1 MLTSGQKQSLDQ
13 FIRATNYLTV
23 AQIFLRDN
31 FLLERPLIPA
41 DVKPRLLGHWGSC
54 PGVNI
59 IYAHLSLLAKQQNIS
74 NMLFLLG
81 TGHAFPALQANLF
94 LEEALRQ
101 VDNKATLDADGI
113 AYISKHFSWPYGFPS
128 HASPE
133 SPGVILEGGELGY
146 SLATAYGA
154 VLDNPEAIAA
164 CLIGDGEAE
173 TATLAG
179 SWQLNKLV
187 AQPQNGV
194 VLPILHLNGYKIS
207 NPTIFGRMSDKELVD
222 YFQGL
227 RYEPQVV
234 NYRSGADDD
243 VLATTLE
250 TIYQKIQAIKQ
261 GTALDNRLPVLI
273 FRSDKG
279 LTGVKMLSGKKIEG
293 NHLAHQVVLEKAKS
307 DPYELAKLESW
318 LKSYKFGELFNN
330 NRFGV
335 WREQIL
341 PETKARLGNSQ
352 VALGK
357 RVDGSAVPTLLKP
370 NLAEQAKSLT
380 KVGEVT
386 SLPLHA
392 AGKYLE
398 QIFNLNQAHDNFRFF
413 SPDETT
419 SNRLQAIFNQTDRAW
434 NMVRR
439 DWDDHLSPTGRSMEM
454 LSEQV
459 LEGLF
464 QGYVLSGRYG
474 VMTSYEA
481 FMEVATSM
489 MQQHAKFI
497 EQAKKVSWRTPVP
510 SINFL
515 LTSVGWRQDHNGFSH
530 QNPTF
535 INDVLLR
542 QGEVGQALFPADDN
556 SMIVALDY
564 CLTSMNHVNVITS
577 GKTEEPRWRTLEEA
591 QADLRAGVCQWDFA
605 SDDNPDVAVAAA
617 GDYMA
622 KEALYAIKLL
632 KQDLPEVKLRFV
644 YASALSTGAFGL
656 GKKPVGQASFEQV
669 FTKDRPI
676 VFNFHGYP
684 ETIKAILFN
693 YLKTNRA
700 SVHGFIEQGST
711 TTPFDMMVRNRTSR
725 YHLMIDVLEQ
735 LVKIG
740 KLPAEKADE
749 LIKVY
754 QDKMVANTEYIKQH
768 GEDLPEIRSQVWW
781 NE

>member
-1 MLTSGQKQSLDQ
+1 MLKDETKQNLEQ

-23 AQIFLRDN
+23 AQIFLQDN

-41 DVKPRLLGHWGSC
+41 DIKPRLLGHWGSC

-59 IYAHLSLLAKQQNIS
+59 VYAHLSLLAKQQNIS
-74 NMLFLLG
+74 NMIFLLG

-94 LEEALRQ
+94 LEESLRG
-101 VDNKATLDADGI
+101 VDKKATLDSDGI
-113 AYISKHFSWPYGFPS
+113 GYISKHFSWPYGFPS
-128 HASPE
+128 HSSPE

-154 VLDNPEAIAA
+154 VLDNPDLIAA
-164 CLIGDGEAE
+164 VLIGDGEAE

-187 AQPQNGV
+187 AQPKNGI

-207 NPTIFGRMSDKELVD
+207 GPTVYGRMSDKELMD

-227 RYEPQVV
+227 RYEPHIVE
-234 NYRSGADDD
+234 YRSSDDD
-243 VLATTLE
+243 EAMVETLDK
-250 TIYQKIQAIKQ
+250 IYQKIQAIKQ
-261 GTALDNRLPVLI
+261 GSAIDDRLPVLI

-279 LTGVKMLSGKKIEG
+279 LTGIKMLSGKKIEG
-293 NHLAHQVVLEKAKS
+293 NHFSHQVVLDHAKT
-307 DPYELAKLESW
+307 DPYQLAKLESW
-318 LKSYKFGELFNN
+318 LKSYKFNELFCN

-341 PETKARLGNSQ
+341 PDAKARFGNSQ
-352 VALGK
+352 IALGK
-357 RVDGSAVPTLLKP
+357 RFDGSAMPTLIKP
-370 NLAEQAKSLT
+370 DLLEQAKPIT
-380 KVGEVT
+380 NIGEQI
-386 SLPLHA
+386 SRPLHA
-392 AGKYLE
+392 TGKYLE

-419 SNRLQAIFNQTDRAW
+419 SNRLHDIFNQTARAW

-439 DWDDHLSPTGRSMEM
+439 DWDDHLSPDGRSMEL

-459 LEGLF
+459 LLGMY
-464 QGYVLSGRYG
+464 QGYVITGRYG
-474 VMTSYEA
+474 VMTSYES

-497 EQAKKVSWRTPVP
+497 EQAKKVSFRTPIP
-510 SINFL
+510 SANFL

-530 QNPTF
+530 QNPSF
-535 INDVLLR
+535 LDNILLR

-556 SMIVALDY
+556 SMMVALDY
-564 CLTSMNHVNVITS
+564 CITSFNHVNVITS

-591 QADLRAGVCQWDFA
+591 QADLRAGVCRWDFA
-605 SDDNPDVAVAAA
+605 SDDDPDVVLAAC

-622 KEALYAIKLL
+622 KEALYAIRLL
-632 KQDLPEVKLRFV
+632 KKDVPEAKLRFV

-656 GKKPVGQASFEQV
+656 GKKPVGQASFDQV
-669 FTKDRPI
+669 FTKDKPI

-711 TTPFDMMVRNRTSR
+711 TTPFDMMVRNHTSR
-725 YHLMIDVLEQ
+725 YHLMIDILSQ
-735 LVKIG
+735 LVKLNKI
-740 KLPAEKADE
+740 KSERADE
-749 LIKVY
+749 LTKKY
-754 QDKMVANTEYIKQH
+754 QEKMVANTEYIKVH
-768 GEDLPEIRSQVWW
+768 GDDLPEIKDQRW
-781 NE
+781 

>member
-1 MLTSGQKQSLDQ
+1 MLKSGTKQSLEQ

-23 AQIFLRDN
+23 AQIFLQDN

-41 DVKPRLLGHWGSC
+41 DIKPRLLGHWGSC

-59 IYAHLSLLAKQQNIS
+59 IYAHLSLLAKQQNIP

-94 LEEALRQ
+94 LEESLRA
-101 VDNKATLDADGI
+101 VDKKASLDNDGI
-113 AYISKHFSWPYGFPS
+113 GYIVKQFSWPYGFPS
-128 HASPE
+128 HASPD

-154 VLDNPEAIAA
+154 VLDNPDVIAA

-173 TATLAG
+173 TAALAG

-187 AQPQNGV
+187 AQPKNGV

-207 NPTIFGRMSDKELVD
+207 GPTVYGRMSDKELID

-227 RYEPQVV
+227 RYEPHIVE
-234 NYRSGADDD
+234 YRSSDDD
-243 VLATTLE
+243 EVLASALE
-250 TIYQKIQAIKQ
+250 KIYQKIQAIKE
-261 GTALDNRLPVLI
+261 GSAIDNRLPVLI
-273 FRSDKG
+273 LRSDKG
-279 LTGVKMLSGKKIEG
+279 LTGVKMLNGKKVEG
-293 NHLAHQVVLEKAKS
+293 NHLSHQVVLDHAKT
-307 DPYELAKLESW
+307 DPHQLAKLENW
-318 LKSYKFGELFNN
+318 LKSYKFDELFGD
-330 NRFGV
+330 NRFGT
-335 WREQIL
+335 WREHIL
-341 PETKARLGNSQ
+341 PEAKHRLGNSQ

-357 RVDGSAVPTLLKP
+357 KPDGSDVPELIKP
-370 NLAEQAKSLT
+370 DLTEQAKPLT
-380 KVGEVT
+380 KIGDNI

-392 AGKYLE
+392 TGKYLE

-419 SNRLQAIFNQTDRAW
+419 SNRLQAIFTQTGRAW

-439 DWDDHLSPTGRSMEM
+439 DWDDYLDPNGRSMEL

-459 LEGLF
+459 LEGLC
-464 QGYVLSGRYG
+464 QGYTLSGRYG
-474 VMTSYEA
+474 VLTSYEA

-489 MQQHAKFI
+489 MQQHSKFI
-497 EQAKKVSWRTPVP
+497 EQAKKVSFRSSVP
-510 SINFL
+510 SLNFL

-535 INDVLLR
+535 IADVLLR

-556 SMIVALDY
+556 SMMVAMDY
-564 CLTSMNHVNVITS
+564 CVTSRNHVNVITS

-605 SDDNPDVAVAAA
+605 SDADPDLVLAAA

-622 KEALYAIKLL
+622 KETLYAIQLL
-632 KQDLPEVKLRFV
+632 KKDLPEVKLRFV
-644 YASALSTGAFGL
+644 YASALSTGVFGL
-656 GKKPVGQASFEQV
+656 GKKPVGQASFDQV
-669 FTKDRPI
+669 FTKDKPI
-676 VFNFHGYP
+676 IFNFHGYP
-684 ETIKAILFN
+684 DTIKAILFN
-693 YLKTNRA
+693 YLKTDRA

-711 TTPFDMMVRNRTSR
+711 TTPFDMMVRNQTSR
-725 YHLMIDVLEQ
+725 YHLAIDALAQ
-735 LVKIG
+735 LAKIG
-740 KLPAEKADE
+740 KIKAERADGLTKQYQE
-749 LIKVY
+749 KLI
-754 QDKMVANTEYIKQH
+754 ANTEYIKVH
-768 GEDLPEIRSQVWW
+768 GDDLPEIKDQRW
-781 NE
+781 